1 MKEKIKYVVS
11 WKFYKTG
18 QALTLLSDSNKT
30 FEIFDDLKDA
40 KEFAKQEFN
49 LTNDIKNN
57 RLLYKKFSL
66 LCSSNFINELN
77 TPDDIVSK
85 FLAQITLKKY
95 KASDLGLSYIDTVCF
110 STTFVCDAKF
120 INYYFRR
127 SPTPKEAKSI
137 KESIAREIE
146 KEFDFPGGSI
156 ADIDLSNY
164 PFKFAIKVTKTLF
177 EGICIAYYGKVLKIT
192 IENLENELNNSSIVD
207 AIVHNNYYQE
217 ITQEEYDKIA
227 KTKI

>member
-11 WKFYKTG
+11 WEFYRTG

-30 FEIFDDLKDA
+30 FEIFDKLKNA

-57 RLLYKKFSL
+57 RILHERFNLF
-66 LCSSNFINELN
+66 CSSDFTNDLN
-77 TPDDIVSK
+77 RPDSMTSK
-85 FLAQITLKKY
+85 FFAQITIKKY
-95 KASDLGLSYIDTVCF
+95 KASDLGLSYIDTGWYSPLF
-110 STTFVCDAKF
+110 ICDAKF

-127 SPTPKEAKSI
+127 SPIPKEAESV

-156 ADIDLSNY
+156 ADIDLSIY

-192 IENLENELNNSSIVD
+192 IETLENELNNSSIVD

-217 ITQEEYDKIA
+217 ITQEECDKIA